1 MLREPSYISMQKKA
15 LPKIL
20 RITFVVI
27 LLSVSFS
34 QSTNAQ
40 DIERRSVQ
48 ELYDR
53 ETIYMLSPNRYVRN
67 NVEYA
72 GTAQL
77 RREFLLSPGG
87 MQLYTSSQRKRTVG
101 TILSLVG
108 SAGTIYTLVSGNRD
122 LYRPFFFISLGTGL
136 ASGFL
141 TMRANT
147 QLNQAVWLRNRD
159 AMTLSEI
166 RK

>member
-1 MLREPSYISMQKKA
+1 MLRVTLI
-15 LPKIL
+15 
-20 RITFVVI
+20 IT
-27 LLSVSFS
+27 LLSISFL
-34 QSTNAQ
+34 QNAKAQ
-40 DIERRSVQ
+40 DTERRSIQ

-53 ETIYMLSPNRYVRN
+53 ETIYLLSPNRYVRN

-72 GTAQL
+72 GAAQL
-77 RREFLLSPGG
+77 RREFALSPGG

-108 SAGTIYTLVSGNRD
+108 SAGTIYTLVSGNRN
-122 LYRPFFFISLGTGL
+122 LYRPFFLISLGTGF
-136 ASGFL
+136 ASGLL

-166 RK
+166 RN

>member
-1 MLREPSYISMQKKA
+1 MLREPGFISPQKIT
-15 LPKIL
+15 LPKTL
-20 RITFVVI
+20 RVTFVVM
-27 LLSVSFS
+27 LLSVGFL
-34 QSTNAQ
+34 QNTKAQ
-40 DIERRSVQ
+40 DTERRSIQ

-53 ETIYMLSPNRYVRN
+53 ETIYILGPNRYVRN
-67 NVEYA
+67 NTEYA

-87 MQLYTSSQRKRTVG
+87 MELYSSSQRKRTIG

-122 LYRPFFFISLGTGL
+122 LYRPFFLISLGTGL
-136 ASGFL
+136 ASGLL

>member
-1 MLREPSYISMQKKA
+1 MLRAAFLA
-15 LPKIL
+15 L
-20 RITFVVI
+20 
-27 LLSVSFS
+27 LLSVCFL
-34 QSTNAQ
+34 QNVKAQ
-40 DIERRSVQ
+40 DIQRRSIQ

-53 ETIYMLSPNRYVRN
+53 ETIYILSPNRYVRN

-77 RREFLLSPGG
+77 RREFILSPGG
-87 MQLYTSSQRKRTVG
+87 MQLYNSSQRKRTVG

-136 ASGFL
+136 ASGLL

-166 RK
+166 KK

>member
-1 MLREPSYISMQKKA
+1 MLREPDFISKEKKV
-15 LPKIL
+15 LPKRL
-20 RITFVVI
+20 WRVFMVAFVLI
-27 LLSVSFS
+27 SFLPN
-34 QSTNAQ
+34 TKAQ
-40 DIERRSVQ
+40 DTGQRPIQ

-53 ETIYMLSPNRYVRN
+53 ETIYLLGPNRYVRN

-72 GTAQL
+72 GAAQL
-77 RREFLLSPGG
+77 RREFMLSPGG
-87 MQLYTSSQRKRTVG
+87 MQLYTRSQRKRTVG

-136 ASGFL
+136 ASGLL

-159 AMTLSEI
+159 AMTLTEI
-166 RK
+166 KN

>member
-1 MLREPSYISMQKKA
+1 MLRATLI
-15 LPKIL
+15 
-20 RITFVVI
+20 IT
-27 LLSVSFS
+27 LLSIGFL
-34 QSTNAQ
+34 QNTKAQ
-40 DIERRSVQ
+40 DTEQRSIQ

-53 ETIYMLSPNRYVRN
+53 ETIYLLSPNRYVRN
-67 NVEYA
+67 NIEYA
-72 GTAQL
+72 GAAQL
-77 RREFLLSPGG
+77 RREFMLSPGG
-87 MQLYTSSQRKRTVG
+87 MQLYTSSQRKRTIG

-136 ASGFL
+136 ASGLL

-159 AMTLSEI
+159 ALTLSKI
-166 RK
+166 RN

>member
-1 MLREPSYISMQKKA
+1 MLHRPGFISKKGKSVFWA
-15 LPKIL
+15 SLV
-20 RITFVVI
+20 IT
-27 LLSVSFS
+27 LLSIGFL
-34 QSTNAQ
+34 QNAKAQ
-40 DIERRSVQ
+40 APERRSIQ

-53 ETIYMLSPNRYVRN
+53 ETIYLLSPNRYVRN

-72 GTAQL
+72 GVAQL

-87 MQLYTSSQRKRTVG
+87 MQLYNRSQRNRNIGLAV
-101 TILSLVG
+101 SLVG
-108 SAGTIYTLVSGNRD
+108 SVGTIYTLVSGNRD
-122 LYRPFFFISLGTGL
+122 LFRPFFALSLGTGL
-136 ASGFL
+136 ASGLL

-166 RK
+166 GK

>member
-1 MLREPSYISMQKKA
+1 MLRA
-15 LPKIL
+15 IL
-20 RITFVVI
+20 ITT
-27 LLSVSFS
+27 LLSIPFL
-34 QSTNAQ
+34 QSAKAQ
-40 DIERRSVQ
+40 DIQGRSIQ

-53 ETIYMLSPNRYVRN
+53 ETIYLLSPNRYVRN

-77 RREFLLSPGG
+77 RREFALSPGG
-87 MQLYTSSQRKRTVG
+87 MQLYKSSQRKRTVG

-108 SAGTIYTLVSGNRD
+108 SAGTIYTLVSGNRG
-122 LYRPFFFISLGTGL
+122 LYRPFFLISLGTGL
-136 ASGFL
+136 ASGLL

-159 AMTLSEI
+159 ALTLSEI
-166 RK
+166 KN